1 MMTCLDEETTLGLV
15 EGRLAAAALDAAE
28 AHLDGCE
35 SCRDVVT
42 QLAKASAPPSR
53 ELAAGQ
59 QLGKYVV
66 GELLGAGAMG
76 QVYAAH
82 QVELDRKVA
91 IKVLHD
97 TASSDRLLKEAQA
110 MARLDHPN
118 VVGVYE
124 VGTLDDGGVYA
135 VMDLVEG
142 DTLRVWAEPKREWRE
157 LTRVLVEVARGLAA
171 VHAAGVIHRDIKPDN
186 IIVGADGR
194 VRLGDFGLARG
205 EGTKVR
211 PGRLVDSASFD
222 DTVVASPSENGIR
235 GVGPVARSNRGVGS
249 AGRAAELGEGGRRAA
264 PELGEG
270 GRTTG
275 TAVAGT
281 PVYMA
286 LELLQGRPAT
296 PASDQFA
303 FGVTAYELIA
313 GNRPFRG
320 NTWDELARSVAT
332 DPPIPL
338 RDVPRWLDAAIR
350 RCLAVDPDRRF
361 PSLSAV
367 ASHLEQHAQRRKP
380 LWIAGAAAAAIIA
393 SGVTFAATR
402 GGEHAPVA
410 GPSCALGAN
419 EIAQVWNPGVRDG
432 VAKLGG
438 SALVGIDGWTAR
450 WAAERDATCA
460 AASSATVAKTAA
472 RDRCLTLQRDELTA
486 LLDRSKKILASGRF
500 DDTGTPL
507 PPRTPTTESAGS
519 AMGPRLPTLTDRS
532 TDDTADLLLDVLAG
546 MSPAECEKVEPGAA
560 DPLPTDSDHLALAR
574 KVARALPAVRAAL
587 ALADGS
593 EVLLSSRGVVEDATQ
608 SGHAPTIAEAL
619 LVRGEVLRAAEKF
632 DAAATSARD
641 AVAAAERGHDDQL
654 AAQAWLLRV
663 GIAVD
668 RRDLA
673 GADDLAAL
681 ADANVDRAGAPP
693 RLVARLLRLRG
704 TVAYYRGRLAD
715 ARALLTKAREHYTA
729 LSGEKSLDVAGI
741 ETMLGA
747 TARVSGDL
755 AQAERH
761 HRNALAIDRELRG
774 PDHVDLSRDLH
785 NLAGVLRLKHDLEGA
800 TATYYQALDIEIRQ
814 RGARSVQAGLTHNSL
829 GLVKLERRDLA
840 GARTEFT
847 RALELLTETMHG
859 DRAFAEA
866 NLGLV
871 DAATNQH
878 AAALVHYD
886 RASAIYASTIGD
898 TAVASIRIHL
908 DRALS
913 LAALGRR
920 DQARA
925 SATKALDAAVL
936 ADVSWIASDAKAL
949 LATLGTRTTLTATG
963 VDVQPAGPS
972 STTPVVPPIGP
983 TTLPP
988 QPPPDPKRDVGTYG
1002 SNPGRP

>member
-1 MMTCLDEETTLGLV
+1 MMACLDEETTLGLV

-28 AHLDGCE
+28 AHLDGCA

-42 QLAKASAPPSR
+42 QLAKASAPPPR

-97 TASSDRLLKEAQA
+97 TASSDRLLEEAQA

-142 DTLRVWAEPKREWRE
+142 ETLRAWAFARRDWRE
-157 LTRVLVEVARGLAA
+157 ITRVLVEIARGLAA
-171 VHAAGVIHRDIKPDN
+171 VHAAGVVHRDIKPDN
-186 IIVGADGR
+186 IIVGVDGR

-205 EGTKVR
+205 AGTKVR
-211 PGRLVDSASFD
+211 GRLVDSVSFE
-222 DTVVASPSENGIR
+222 DTLVAPGSGAHAVTGPR
-235 GVGPVARSNRGVGS
+235 VVGPA
-249 AGRAAELGEGGRRAA
+249 
-264 PELGEG
+264 
-270 GRTTG
+270 
-275 TAVAGT
+275 TATAIAGT

-286 LELLQGRPAT
+286 RELLQGKPAT

-313 GNRPFRG
+313 GKRPFRG
-320 NTWDELARSVAT
+320 TTWDALARSVETDAPAT
-332 DPPIPL
+332 L

-350 RCLAVDPDRRF
+350 RCLAVDPERRF
-361 PSLSAV
+361 PSIGAV
-367 ASHLEQHAQRRKP
+367 AAHLEQHAQRRRP
-380 LWIAGAAAAAIIA
+380 LWIAGAAAAAIVA

-402 GGEHAPVA
+402 GASQDPS
-410 GPSCALGAN
+410 PTSSCALGTN

-438 SALVGIDGWTAR
+438 PALVGVDGWTVR

-460 AASSATVAKTAA
+460 AARSATIAKTAA
-472 RDRCLTLQRDELTA
+472 RERCLTQQRDELSA

-500 DDTGTPL
+500 DDTGTPS
-507 PPRTPTTESAGS
+507 PPHTPTTESAGA
-519 AMGPRLPTLTDRS
+519 AMAPRLPTLTDRS
-532 TDDTADLLLDVLAG
+532 TDDTADLLLDALAG

-560 DPLPTDSDHLALAR
+560 DPLPTDRDHLALAR

-587 ALADGS
+587 ALDDGS
-593 EVLLSSRGVVEDATQ
+593 PVLLSSRQVVEDATQ

-668 RRDLA
+668 RRDLP

-729 LSGEKSLDVAGI
+729 LSGEKSVDVAGI

-747 TARVSGDL
+747 TARASGDL
-755 AQAERH
+755 DGAEAH
-761 HRNALAIDRELRG
+761 HRTALAIDRELRG

-785 NLAGVLRLKHDLEGA
+785 NLAGVLRLKHDLDGA
-800 TATYYQALDIEIRQ
+800 TAAYNQALDIEIKQ

-840 GARTEFT
+840 GARTELT

-871 DAATNQH
+871 DAATNNH
-878 AAALVHYD
+878 AAALLHYD

-898 TAVASIRIHL
+898 TAAASIRVHL
-908 DRALS
+908 DRARS

-920 DQARA
+920 EQARA

-936 ADVSWIASDAKAL
+936 ANVSWIASDAKAL
-949 LATLGTRTTLTATG
+949 LATLGTRTTATATG
-963 VDVQPAGPS
+963 LDVQPSGPS
-972 STTPVVPPIGP
+972 ISTPVVPP

-988 QPPPDPKRDVGTYG
+988 QPPQPDPKRDVGTYG